1 MIINKYKKFLVSVTP
16 KYLALALCGTML
28 FSSVTIEKAFAAP
41 VNSSATAVTTV
52 NQNTLQQE
60 VRGIWIS
67 YFELEAILKN
77 KSESSFRAAYATMLN
92 NLSKD
97 GFNTVYVQVRPFGDA
112 LYQSQTVPSS
122 YMISGTEGAKL
133 AFDPLKVM
141 IEASKLKNIKI
152 EAWLNPYRVRIPYV
166 KASISKANI
175 ASKWL
180 TDGSNRAVKLS
191 NGTFFNPSDTSVNQ
205 MFIDEVKYIVE
216 NYSVDGIHLDDYFY
230 PTTAQSFDKPQY
242 DAYVKAGGKLKLADF
257 RRSRINDMVKGVYQ
271 VCKSAKNPVR
281 FGISPQGLQKNNY
294 DGQFADV
301 EKWVKEEGYVDYI
314 CPQIYYGYQNQTAPF
329 KTVLGQWQQ
338 LASQS
343 KVDFYIGLAPYKI
356 GLVDKYAHSGSGEW
370 QLSSGLLQQMILDSR
385 LINNYKGVILFRYDS
400 LYKPSKAVE
409 AAVKAEKEL
418 MVALWQNEQ
427 AKQR

>member
-1 MIINKYKKFLVSVTP
+1 MIINKYKNFSIKFNRKCLS
-16 KYLALALCGTML
+16 LSLCGAML
-28 FSSVTIEKAFAAP
+28 ISSVLVEQAFAAP
-41 VNSSATAVTTV
+41 VNGKVTTVTTV
-52 NQNTLQQE
+52 NQKTLQQE

-77 KSESSFRAAYATMLN
+77 KSEGSFRTAYSAMLN

-112 LYQSQTVPSS
+112 LYQSEKVSSS
-122 YMISGTEGAKL
+122 YMIDGTEGSKL

-141 IEASKLKNIKI
+141 IEESKLRNIKI

-180 TDGSNRAVKLS
+180 NDGSNRAVKLS
-191 NGTFFNPSDTSVNQ
+191 SGTFFNPSDPSVNQ
-205 MFIDEVKYIVE
+205 MFIDEVKYIVD

-242 DAYVKAGGKLKLADF
+242 DAYLKAGGKLKLADF
-257 RRSRINDMVKGVYQ
+257 RRSRINDMVRGVYQ
-271 VCKSAKNPVR
+271 VCKSAKTPVR

-301 EKWVKEEGYVDYI
+301 EKWVKEVGYVDYI

-338 LASQS
+338 LASNS

-356 GLVDKYAHSGSGEW
+356 GLVDKYAHSGSSEW
-370 QLSSGLLQQMILDSR
+370 QLSSGLLQQMIVDSR

-418 MVALWQNEQ
+418 MVELWQNEL
-427 AKQR
+427 ALQR